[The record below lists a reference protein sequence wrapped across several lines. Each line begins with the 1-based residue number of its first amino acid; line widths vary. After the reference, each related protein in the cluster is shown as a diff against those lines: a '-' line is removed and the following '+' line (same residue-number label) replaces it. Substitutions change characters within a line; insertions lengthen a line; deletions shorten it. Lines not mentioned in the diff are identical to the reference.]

1 MAKVFL
7 ALLLI
12 LQDFPSVDMGY
23 QGGFEVYWY
32 TSNKTN
38 CVLKVVH
45 IRYFSNGWG
54 IPNPSPLAF
63 HSTELAYTFCD
74 FEIPLRPIKKYKDI
88 NLSIWCQDIFH
99 PHHFELVGKSKS
111 TSASFYSEARK
122 IARVHFAQNKTL
134 WKIYSSYHIK
144 FYFHLRQIKTAEL
157 LKGAVQKFGDKN
169 LYLQWFQSH
178 VRESSISMAS

>member
-12 LQDFPSVDMGY
+12 LQDFPSVDKGWE
-23 QGGFEVYWY
+23 GGFEVCWY
-32 TSNKTN
+32 MSNKTN
-38 CVLKVVH
+38 CVLKVVLDIFRTGETSQTPH
-45 IRYFSNGWG
+45 
-54 IPNPSPLAF
+54 PSLSIAP
-63 HSTELAYTFCD
+63 ELAYTFCD
-74 FEIPLRPIKKYKDI
+74 FEIPLRHIKKYKDI

-99 PHHFELVGKSKS
+99 PHHFELVGKS

-144 FYFHLRQIKTAEL
+144 FYCQLRQQKTAES
-157 LKGAVQKFGDKN
+157 LKGAVRKFGERN
-169 LYLQWFQSH
+169 LNL
-178 VRESSISMAS
+178 